1 MQRWIS
7 QPKGR
12 DESTEDKSAQM
23 TALMTN
29 LYIGRRQV
37 SKEAGLEQ
45 SNDVLTVRGLT
56 RLSYA
61 ATTSGAAGVVAELSK
76 LVNGWAI
83 LLDRHDTPIA
93 TSGASRIHINDAIAV
108 ASGRSREAR
117 MQGLLRFLIG
127 RATNPAAFLVVSPKG
142 RRISQVTVWAE
153 HASSLLSL
161 VADPLRSSRL
171 ERIAREDA
179 IDLLLCDS
187 IHLARGCAERW
198 GLNGEQFSVVLFG
211 ATSRSLVIESVV
223 SEWLRAINVTECMAM
238 RKEGLCLVLEA
249 RQVPALLEVIRSSAT
264 QRTKS
269 FHCGVGQALQLGC
282 LQTSLHQA
290 RIALEV
296 SIGDRSA
303 AQEYAQLETVRRVV
317 HSMSPGDREALL
329 GPLRLLQAA
338 GDDLFA
344 ELLQS
349 AQVFLAENG
358 AWEASAAQLRIHR
371 HTLRSRVS
379 RIEDITGLS
388 FLNSDDRMTLL
399 LAIRAHALE

>member
-1 MQRWIS
+1 M
-7 QPKGR
+7 
-12 DESTEDKSAQM
+12 E
-23 TALMTN
+23 
-29 LYIGRRQV
+29 QV
-37 SKEAGLEQ
+37 
-45 SNDVLTVRGLT
+45 NDVLTVRGLT

-61 ATTSGAAGVVAELSK
+61 ANTSGAAGVVAELSK

-93 TSGASRIHINDAIAV
+93 TSGASRIHIKDAIAV
-108 ASGRSREAR
+108 ASGRSRDAR

-142 RRISQVTVWAE
+142 RRISQVTVWSE

-171 ERIAREDA
+171 ERIAKEDA

-187 IHLARGCAERW
+187 PRLAKACAERW
-198 GLNGEQFSVVLFG
+198 GLSGEQFSVVVFG
-211 ATSRSLVIESVV
+211 ATTRSLVIESVV
-223 SEWLRAINVTECMAM
+223 SDWLREINVTECMAM

-249 RQVPALLEVIRSSAT
+249 RQVTALLEMIRAGAT
-264 QRTKS
+264 ERTKS
-269 FHCGVGQALQLGC
+269 FHCGVGQPIQLGR

-290 RIALEV
+290 RIALEI
-296 SIGDRSA
+296 SIADRSA
-303 AQEYAQLETVRRVV
+303 VQEYAELETVRTIV
-317 HSMSPGDREALL
+317 HSMSPEDREALL

-338 GDDLFA
+338 GEDLFA

-358 AWEASAAQLRIHR
+358 AWEASSAQLQIHR
-371 HTLRSRVS
+371 HTLRSRIS
-379 RIEDITGLS
+379 RVEDITGLS
-388 FLNSDDRMTLL
+388 FANSDDRMSLL
-399 LAIRAHALE
+399 LAIRAHALG